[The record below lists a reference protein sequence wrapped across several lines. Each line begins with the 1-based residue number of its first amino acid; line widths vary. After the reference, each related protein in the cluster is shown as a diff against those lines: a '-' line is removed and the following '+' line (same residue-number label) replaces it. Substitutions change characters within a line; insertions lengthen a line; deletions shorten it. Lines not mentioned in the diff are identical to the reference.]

1 MELVPLP
8 ESSDDEP
15 PHVATHIVDSSSDSE
30 GMSTS
35 TVDATLFGKG
45 SVTKGDVN
53 TFADTM
59 LRHLRGGRATEYTLA
74 RQAQI
79 WSLKGSKP

>member
-1 MELVPLP
+1 MAQEL
-8 ESSDDEP
+8 
-15 PHVATHIVDSSSDSE
+15 VDSSSDSE

-35 TVDATLFGKG
+35 TVDAILFIKG
-45 SVTKGDVN
+45 SATKGDVN

-79 WSLKGSKP
+79 WASKCDRVTYDAI